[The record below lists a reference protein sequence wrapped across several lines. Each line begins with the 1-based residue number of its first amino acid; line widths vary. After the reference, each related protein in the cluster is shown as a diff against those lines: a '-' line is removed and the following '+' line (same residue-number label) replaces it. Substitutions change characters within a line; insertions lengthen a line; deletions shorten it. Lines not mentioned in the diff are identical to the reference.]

1 MATACR
7 FDWEIFGK
15 VLCILLLLLQ
25 GGVLDYYLVKESKSS
40 SYLGFITTDVLVLI
54 IWLIVVF
61 IAKTRFDIWMK
72 LQHPNC
78 PKFKLRWRSRRN
90 DDQVDARYRED
101 YPDELPYAFVAWLA
115 YTSITL
121 VPEVAVIFKNYADK
135 LEDVKIYGQ
144 NILKGALCITPILF
158 LLLVNSHHNAKPHST
173 RKWYV
178 DKLTGGVTLDLM
190 DSIDFLEILFL
201 NDFVINLPKALENAI
216 IAFACINF
224 FLPTL
229 ALLELSVNKFDGQ
242 VRPVSFQVLY
252 SLSYIILVNVPFF
265 VIRLVLWFVYNQ
277 DVSVFIAKNIIMTF
291 IYVMD
296 IRESLGPSKP
306 KKCPTCG
313 KLFIPSCLET
323 HRTQC
328 HLTDMLVARVEA
340 GESEMQPV

>member
-1 MATACR
+1 MAALR

-25 GGVLDYYLVKESKSS
+25 GGVLDYYLVTESKTS
-40 SYLGFITTDVLVLI
+40 SYFGFVSTDIIVLI
-54 IWLIVVF
+54 IWFVVVF
-61 IAKTRFDIWMK
+61 IAKSRCNIWMK
-72 LQHPNC
+72 LQHPRC
-78 PKFKLRWRSRRN
+78 PKFKIRWRSRRHV
-90 DDQVDARYRED
+90 DQVDSRCRED

-121 VPEVAVIFKNYADK
+121 VPEVAVIFKNYADN
-135 LEDVKIYGQ
+135 LEDVKVYGQ
-144 NILKGALCITPILF
+144 NILKVALCITPILF
-158 LLLVNSHHNAKPHST
+158 LLLVNSHHNASPHST

-190 DSIDFLEILFL
+190 DSIDILEILFL
-201 NDFVINLPKALENAI
+201 NDFIIDLPKQLENAI

-265 VIRLVLWFVYNQ
+265 TIRLVLWFKYNQ
-277 DVSVFIAKNIIMTF
+277 DMSVFIAKNLIMTF

-306 KKCPTCG
+306 KKCPTCE
-313 KLFIPSCLET
+313 KLFIPSCLEH

-328 HLTDMLVARVEA
+328 HLSDMLGAQVEVT
-340 GESEMQPV
+340 GNEMQPV

>member
-1 MATACR
+1 MAACR

-25 GGVLDYYLVKESKSS
+25 GGVLDYYLVTESKTS
-40 SYLGFITTDVLVLI
+40 SYLGFITTDIVVLI
-54 IWLIVVF
+54 VWLIVVF
-61 IAKTRFDIWMK
+61 IAKVHCNIWMK
-72 LQHPNC
+72 FRHPNC
-78 PKFKLRWRSRRN
+78 PKFTMRWKARRN
-90 DDQVDARYRED
+90 VNQIDGRYRED

-121 VPEVAVIFKNYADK
+121 VPEVAVIFKNYADD
-135 LEDVKIYGQ
+135 LEDVKVYGQ
-144 NILKGALCITPILF
+144 NILKIALCITPILF
-158 LLLVNSHHNAKPHST
+158 LLLVNSHHNAHPHSS

-178 DKLTGGVTLDLM
+178 DKLTGGVTLDLI
-190 DSIDFLEILFL
+190 DSIDLMDILFL
-201 NDFVINLPKALENAI
+201 NDFKINLPAHLENAI

-252 SLSYIILVNVPFF
+252 SLSYILLVNVPFSI
-265 VIRLVLWFVYNQ
+265 IRLILWFEYNQ

-291 IYVMD
+291 IYIMD

-313 KLFIPSCLET
+313 KLFLPSCLDH

-328 HLTDMLVARVEA
+328 HLSDILEA
-340 GESEMQPV
+340 QAEVRDNEMQPV

>member
-1 MATACR
+1 MAACR

-15 VLCILLLLLQ
+15 MLCILLLLLQ
-25 GGVLDYYLVKESKSS
+25 GGVLDYYLVRESKAS
-40 SYLGFITTDVLVLI
+40 SYLGFISTDIIVLI
-54 IWLIVVF
+54 VWLIVVF
-61 IAKTRFDIWMK
+61 IAKSHCNIWMK
-72 LQHPNC
+72 LRHPSC
-78 PKFKLRWRSRRN
+78 PKFKLHWRSRRN
-90 DDQVDARYRED
+90 DDQIDSRSRED

-115 YTSITL
+115 YISITL
-121 VPEVAVIFKNYADK
+121 VPEVAVIFKNYADD

-144 NILKGALCITPILF
+144 NILKVALCITPILF
-158 LLLVNSHHNAKPHST
+158 LLLVNSHHNARPHST

-190 DSIDFLEILFL
+190 DSIDFLDILFL
-201 NDFVINLPKALENAI
+201 NDFAINLPKELENAI

-265 VIRLVLWFVYNQ
+265 TIRLILWFGYNQ

-296 IRESLGPSKP
+296 IHESLGPSKP

-313 KLFIPSCLET
+313 KLFIPSSLGH
-323 HRTQC
+323 HRAQC
-328 HLTDMLVARVEA
+328 HLADVLEAQVEVS
-340 GESEMQPV
+340 GNELQPV